1 MITELSGILIS
12 ILSTG
17 TLGTVAGG
25 LWYRH
30 HNKKMN
36 LLKEQLETA
45 NVDKARIESKS
56 QAWHLYD
63 EQIRVAN
70 DRIKELLEVNREKE
84 SRLMEKDKRYGERI
98 NEVEERFNKQ
108 TDVLRKANREL
119 NAALEKI
126 NQLTYEKGK
135 QQRVIDHLRQWLC
148 QRPWKDCQRRK
159 PQQVVKPTK
168 YVPLEEYEAETT
180 ALIQETLAIERH
192 EKDCDCDI
200 CVKDSTIVNVG
211 QG

>member
-1 MITELSGILIS
+1 MINELSSVLLS

-17 TLGTVAGG
+17 TLGTIGG
-25 LWYRH
+25 ALWYRN

-36 LLKEQLETA
+36 HLKELLETA
-45 NVDKARIESKS
+45 NVEKARIESKGDE
-56 QAWHLYD
+56 WHLYK
-63 EQIRVAN
+63 EQLEAAFN
-70 DRIKELLEVNREKE
+70 RIKELLEVNREKE
-84 SRLMEKDKRYGERI
+84 GHVIEKDRFYSERL
-98 NEVEERFNKQ
+98 NQVEERFNKQ
-108 TDVLRKANREL
+108 TDILRKTNREL

-126 NQLTYEKGK
+126 NQLTFEKGR

-180 ALIQETLAIERH
+180 ALIQETLAIEKQ
-192 EKDCDCDI
+192 EKECECEAFAKGKE
-200 CVKDSTIVNVG
+200 VAYG
-211 QG
+211 